1 MPTLDFNILG
11 NKVSTTTA
19 TKDLAVV
26 SEYNSYVQKI
36 ENICKLQKGEIPS
49 AMNLGSDYYSFIF
62 NPSSN
67 KKLLETNLENYIK
80 SGIKE
85 ITNVKVTVAYSN
97 ETKVILN
104 VLFSLLDNT
113 DQQAAACTIEVN
125 FQ

>member
-19 TKDLAVV
+19 TKDIAVV

-49 AMNLGSDYYSFIF
+49 AMSLGSDYYSFIF

-67 KKLLETNLENYIK
+67 KKLLENNLENYIK

-104 VLFSLLDNT
+104 ILFSLLDNT
-113 DQQAAACTIEVN
+113 DQQSAACTIEVN
-125 FQ
+125 LQ